1 MPLVWPPSLQ
11 RKVHPIHLP
20 WMTPAAQLKRLQ
32 ADLARWRRDAQADK
46 HWNAYLAGRGTQP
59 TELILADELEV
70 VGSFPKLECLVQ
82 YWAAIAGP
90 AFATRA
96 LAEGWTRNAG
106 QLNGLM
112 TSWQG
117 RGTPPPEEHLNEP
130 LGPWLALRRILAA
143 TTEFAEAR
151 EIALR
156 LRPEASLPLRTMLAV
171 AFPRENWA
179 EEDASAFLAQG
190 HAQGEAPDYGL
201 FLLLS
206 LKDPALSLGIMLASS
221 RRALGFPPCWTYTM
235 VMLLREQ
242 SVGALQRMLAMTMGD
257 PRRARVI
264 AEALS
269 VVVTRSAAMVFA
281 EHLHH
286 PDRLVRR
293 SAWLYLKKWPDL
305 ARQVC
310 HHQDFLNSLG
320 GQ

>member
-32 ADLARWRRDAQADK
+32 ADLARWRRDPEQDK
-46 HWNAYLAGRGTQP
+46 HWSAYLQARGTQAR
-59 TELILADELEV
+59 ELFLAEELEV
-70 VGSFPKLECLVQ
+70 ARKFPRLDTLVQ
-82 YWAAIAGP
+82 YWAAIGGP
-90 AFATRA
+90 AFAVRA
-96 LAEGWTRNAG
+96 LAEGWVRNAS
-106 QLNGLM
+106 QMNGLL
-112 TSWQG
+112 TGWQA
-117 RGTPPPEEHLNEP
+117 RGAPPQEDHLNTP
-130 LGPWLALRRILAA
+130 LGPWLVLRRILAA
-143 TTEFAEAR
+143 TTEFAQAR
-151 EIALR
+151 EVAQQ
-156 LRPEASLPLRTMLAV
+156 LRPQANLPLRTMLAV

-179 EEDASAFLAQG
+179 EEDAGAYLAQA
-190 HAQGEAPDYGL
+190 HAQGDAPDYGL

-206 LKDPALSLGIMLASS
+206 LKDAALSLGVMLASS

-235 VMLLREQ
+235 VALLREQ
-242 SVGALQRMLAMTMGD
+242 SVGGLQRMLAMSMGD

-269 VVVTRSAAMVFA
+269 IVVTRSAALVFA

-310 HHQDFLNSLG
+310 HHQDFLNGLD
-320 GQ
+320 Q